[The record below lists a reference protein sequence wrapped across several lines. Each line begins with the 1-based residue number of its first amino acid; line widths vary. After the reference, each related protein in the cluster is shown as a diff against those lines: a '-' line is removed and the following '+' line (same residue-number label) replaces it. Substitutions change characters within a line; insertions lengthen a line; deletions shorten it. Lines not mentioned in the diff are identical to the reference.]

1 MQVAATGQ
9 GRHRVPGRL
18 IGVHKLEAC
27 QHTPTTLE
35 THDFQALLTETGIE
49 FRPTPDFVLCSVR
62 ENSVFRYQYAMRSP
76 SGNLE
81 VRYRIDAFARLE
93 IERKTEN
100 AGMEVLASVSLDQ
113 MYSANFMALV
123 LNLSGGMF
131 AEPTVLKSET
141 TALLYGADWCAL
153 AFMRLA
159 NHDFSSD
166 YDSAYVLAIH
176 KDGVGDIYVFGLFN
190 DISGA
195 LSDEAGNFDKNNLPP
210 DVTSYLVPTLRF
222 T

>member
-1 MQVAATGQ
+1 MVSESQ
-9 GRHRVPGRL
+9 
-18 IGVHKLEAC
+18 
-27 QHTPTTLE
+27 
-35 THDFQALLTETGIE
+35 DFQSILAGTGIE
-49 FRPTPDFVLCSVR
+49 FWPTPDFVICPVH
-62 ENSVFRYQYAMRSP
+62 ENSVFRYQHAMRSP

-81 VRYRIDAFARLE
+81 MRYRIDALTRLE
-93 IERKTEN
+93 TERKAAN
-100 AGMEVLASVSLDQ
+100 AGMEVLASASLDQ
-113 MYSANFMALV
+113 MVSANFMALV

-141 TALLYGADWCAL
+141 TALLYGADWSAL

-159 NHDFSSD
+159 NPDFFSG

-176 KDGVGDIYVFGLFN
+176 KDGVGDIYVLGLFN

-195 LSDEAGNFDKNNLPP
+195 LGDAAGNFDKNNLPP
-210 DVTSYLVPTLRF
+210 DVKSYLVPTLRF